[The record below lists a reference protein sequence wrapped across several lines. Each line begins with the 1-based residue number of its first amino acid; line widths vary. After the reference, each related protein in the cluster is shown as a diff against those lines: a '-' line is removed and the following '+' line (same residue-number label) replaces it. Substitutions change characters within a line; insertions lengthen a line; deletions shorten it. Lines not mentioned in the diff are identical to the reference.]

1 MSAAAPH
8 PSQPLILRWL
18 SQVVGTVAIAA
29 IVYAFFPQAAGPVVP
44 PDPALREYILFAGF
58 VAIAPA
64 MLYVRTYKRQLVAD
78 ARAVHER
85 GGTPDPEKRKAA
97 MRALAIGGALSELPL
112 AAGLGYLFF
121 GGEMKWFMTA
131 AVITLTLRLTYR
143 PFRFIPR

>member
-18 SQVVGTVAIAA
+18 SQVAGTIAIAG

-44 PDPALREYILFAGF
+44 PDPALRQYILFAGF

-64 MLYVRTYKRQLVAD
+64 MLYVRTYKRALLAD
-78 ARAVHER
+78 ARAVHEN
-85 GGTPDPEKRKAA
+85 GGTPDAQKRKDV

-121 GGEMKWFMTA
+121 GGDMKWFMTA
-131 AVITLTLRLTYR
+131 AVVTLTLRLTYR